1 MAITLGTEWKRRRER
16 IRGGASGKGIWMEV
30 ATDTFPTVKP
40 TLGVRHPSRGDG
52 HNKESENDTWQRE
65 NETIQRVGRTEIG
78 IWEVSVFR

>member
-1 MAITLGTEWKRRRER
+1 M
-16 IRGGASGKGIWMEV
+16 RGETSGKGIWMGV
-30 ATDTFPTVKP
+30 ATDPFPTVQP